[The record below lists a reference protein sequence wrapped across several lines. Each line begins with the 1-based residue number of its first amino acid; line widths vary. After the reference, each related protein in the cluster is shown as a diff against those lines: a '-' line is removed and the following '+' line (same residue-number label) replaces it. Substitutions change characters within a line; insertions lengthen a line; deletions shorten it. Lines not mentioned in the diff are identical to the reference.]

1 MQGII
6 KVLKDGYGF
15 IKVEE
20 GNGDV
25 FFHANNLVNCEYDEL
40 EEGMTLSFEMGEG
53 RNGKEQAVNV
63 ELMEEAGEEEEAQ
76 QEA

>member
-25 FFHANNLVNCEYDEL
+25 FFHANNLVGVEYDDL
-40 EEGMTLSFEMGEG
+40 EEGNTVSFEMGEG
-53 RNGKEQAVNV
+53 RNGKEQAVDV
-63 ELMEEAGEEEEAQ
+63 ELMEEVEA
-76 QEA
+76 

>member
-25 FFHANNLVNCEYDEL
+25 FFHANNLVGVEYDDL
-40 EEGMTLSFEMGEG
+40 EEGNTVSFEMGEG
-53 RNGKEQAVNV
+53 RNGKEQAVDV
-63 ELMEEAGEEEEAQ
+63 ELMEEAMEEA
-76 QEA
+76 